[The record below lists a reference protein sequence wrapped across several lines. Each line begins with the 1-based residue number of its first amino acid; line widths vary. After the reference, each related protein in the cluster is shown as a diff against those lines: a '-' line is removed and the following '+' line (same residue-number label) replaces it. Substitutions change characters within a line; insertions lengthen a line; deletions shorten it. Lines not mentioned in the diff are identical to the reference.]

1 MNIKTLKGKF
11 KGNKSV
17 SMKLKVKMVNTF
29 GQVKLDITARLYTYQ
44 RPCSNI
50 IVPKALYDQ
59 IFLQMRPFL
68 GETENLK
75 PNKNM

>member
-1 MNIKTLKGKF
+1 
-11 KGNKSV
+11 
-17 SMKLKVKMVNTF
+17 MVNTL